1 MPITLDGTNGVTTPA
16 ILNAGANGVGNIGTS
31 TTTFNTVFAKATTAQ
46 YADLAEKYIA
56 DAEYAPGTVLVFG
69 GTGEV
74 TVSDISHD
82 TRVAGIVSTNP
93 CHLMNAGQTGQHV
106 VSVALTGRVPCWVQ
120 GPVDKGDRL
129 VNVTSGVAGR
139 LESDKAQ
146 LGCIIGKSLEA
157 ISDDQQQ
164 LIEVAVGRY

>member
-1 MPITLDGTNGVTTPA
+1 
-16 ILNAGANGVGNIGTS
+16 
-31 TTTFNTVFAKATTAQ
+31 
-46 YADLAEKYIA
+46 
-56 DAEYAPGTVLVFG
+56 
-69 GTGEV
+69 
-74 TVSDISHD
+74 
-82 TRVAGIVSTNP
+82 
-93 CHLMNAGQTGQHV
+93 MNAGQTGQHV